1 MLVAIKLGGSII
13 TDKGRFRKPK
23 LQSINALCSVIS
35 RLHRKGYKFLVVHGA
50 GSYAHIPSKKYSLA
64 EGIRG
69 KKNGKLGFAEVH
81 ALCEELSLIVVNA
94 LIRKGV
100 PAVSFHPATFLKQKN
115 RKPAKINDT
124 ILKEYLKKGF
134 VPVTHGDVVLDD
146 ASITSIVSGDRLME
160 HFGKTIAGRIVFVS
174 DVDGLLAGRGSRR
187 KLIKKVGKHNF
198 GEVLKIAGASQH
210 TDVTGGMAGKIKNLM
225 RLKIRSIIVNGN
237 YPKRVENAITG
248 RKDIYTEF
256 VPGP

>member
-1 MLVAIKLGGSII
+1 MLIAVKLGGSII

-23 LQSINALCSVIS
+23 LRSINALCGVIS
-35 RLHRKGYKFLVVHGA
+35 RLHRKGYTFIVVHGA
-50 GSYAHIPSKKYSLA
+50 GSYAHIPSKKYGLA

-81 ALCEELSLIVVNA
+81 ALCEELSLLVVNT

-100 PAVSFHPATFLKQKN
+100 PAVSFHPATFLKQKD
-115 RKPAKINDT
+115 RKPAKINDSM
-124 ILKEYLKKGF
+124 IREYLEKGF

-146 ASITSIVSGDRLME
+146 ASITSIISGDRLME
-160 HFGKTIAGRIVFVS
+160 HFGKKIAGRLVFVS
-174 DVDGLLAGRGSRR
+174 DVDGVFGSSGSRR
-187 KLIKKVGKHNF
+187 KLIKKVGKRNF
-198 GEVLKIAGASQH
+198 REVLRSAGNSQH

-225 RLKIRSIIVNGN
+225 RLKARTIIVNGS

-248 RKDIYTEF
+248 KKDIYTEF